1 LVWCGGTGRRMWLKD
16 GAQEVHSHS
25 QVGPLQVN
33 CWNR

>member
-1 LVWCGGTGRRMWLKD
+1 MWLKD